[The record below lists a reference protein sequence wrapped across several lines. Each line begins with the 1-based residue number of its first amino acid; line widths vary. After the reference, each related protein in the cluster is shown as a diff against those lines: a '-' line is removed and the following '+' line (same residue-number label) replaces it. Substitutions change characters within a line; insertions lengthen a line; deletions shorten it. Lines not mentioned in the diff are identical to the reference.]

1 MVNPSSSSAGQQAT
15 PGHSI
20 GQVSTTGDLIVIELD
35 RAALG
40 QPNLFDLVGRTLR
53 ISPVGSS
60 YRVTNEPLRWD
71 TNYGVELT
79 GADVS
84 LQRFTFPFSGQRWS
98 SFSVGTTG
106 SIRFGPPPKVGE
118 IDPYGQPDGGIA
130 SAIGRFDRL
139 ADVGGRLGARAPA
152 ISVFLKPRMAGP
164 RYVRELADRVI
175 ITWVLTEPFGG
186 LLDFSWF
193 PTINV
198 FQAVLHRDGS
208 VEMSY
213 KTMAAKDGIVG

>member
-1 MVNPSSSSAGQQAT
+1 MDHVSWHGILLVCGLMVNPSSSYAGQQET

-35 RAALG
+35 SAALG

-53 ISPVGSS
+53 FSPVGSS

-71 TNYGVELT
+71 TNYGLQLT

-106 SIRFGPPPKVGE
+106 SIRFGPTPKERDV
-118 IDPYGQPDGGIA
+118 DAYGHLDGGIA
-130 SAIGRFDRL
+130 SAVGRFDRL
-139 ADVGGRLGARAPA
+139 ADVGGQARCACTSHRRVSEAQDVRPA
-152 ISVFLKPRMAGP
+152 LRAG
-164 RYVRELADRVI
+164 
-175 ITWVLTEPFGG
+175 
-186 LLDFSWF
+186 
-193 PTINV
+193 
-198 FQAVLHRDGS
+198 
-208 VEMSY
+208 
-213 KTMAAKDGIVG
+213 VG